1 MQSNYVA
8 NQSLRFQVLSREQQ
22 QELHLATL
30 EVLESVGVNVFNEEA
45 LQLYRKAGAFV
56 EGNRVRI
63 PTRLVEWAVR
73 TAPSRVV
80 LCDRNGERKLF
91 LEGNKTYFGPGPT
104 NPFILDPD
112 TGERRKVT
120 KADVAK
126 VATIVDYLPN
136 VDFVMSLAM
145 ISDQTEVLA
154 DVHEVE
160 AMLLNTT
167 KPIVGWAFDVDGY
180 ETIIEMCIAVAGN
193 LEELQKNPFICLY
206 SEPTTP
212 LLHSDAAMGKLLYMA
227 DKNLPLIYTPAPAA
241 GSTAPATMA
250 GALIVDLAECLSG
263 LVAAQLKREGAPYIT
278 GGVISNMDM
287 ATTQYCYGSPEFNIL
302 HAALTEL
309 IHYNN
314 LPSFGTAG
322 CTDSKVL
329 DQQAAAEVALNILM
343 AALSGAN
350 LVHDLG
356 FMESGISGSME
367 LIVLDDEI
375 VGMVKRMLRGIE
387 VNEETKAL
395 DAIKNVGPGGHFL
408 GEEHTFKHFKNE
420 FWFPTLFNRQR
431 FQQWSAEGGLTL
443 GERLNQKVK
452 QILAE
457 HKPEPLPETVVAKIK
472 AAVAAAEARAAGK
485 RKG

>member
-1 MQSNYVA
+1 MQSNFVA
-8 NQSLRFQVLSREQQ
+8 NQSLQFRVLSNDQLK
-22 QELHLATL
+22 ELQFATL
-30 EVLESVGVNVFNEEA
+30 EVLESIGVNVFHDEA
-45 LQLYRKAGAFV
+45 LELYRKAGAYV

-80 LCDRNGERKLF
+80 LCDRNGQRKMF
-91 LEGNKTYFGPGPT
+91 LEGNKSYFGPGPT
-104 NPFILDPD
+104 NPFIRDSF
-112 TGERRKVT
+112 TRERRRVGKQ
-120 KADVAK
+120 DVAN
-126 VATIVDYLPN
+126 VAKLVDALPN

-145 ISDQTEVLA
+145 IGDQTEVLA

-160 AMLLNTT
+160 AMLTNTT
-167 KPIVGWAFDVDGY
+167 KPVVSWAFDVSGY
-180 ETIIEMCIAVAGN
+180 ETIVDMCVAVAGS

-212 LLHSDAAMGKLLYMA
+212 LLHSDTAMGKLLFMA
-227 DKNLPLIYTPAPAA
+227 DKNLPLIYTPAPAS

-250 GALIVDLAECLSG
+250 GTLIVDLAECLSG
-263 LVAAQLKREGAPYIT
+263 LVVAQLKREGAPYIT

-309 IHYNN
+309 VHYNN

-322 CTDSKVL
+322 CTDSKVV
-329 DQQAAAEVALNILM
+329 DQQAAVEVALNIMM

-350 LVHDLG
+350 LIHDLG
-356 FMESGISGSME
+356 FMESAISGSME

-375 VGMVKRMLRGIE
+375 IGMVKRMMRGIE
-387 VNEETKAL
+387 VSEETKAI
-395 DAIKNVGPGGHFL
+395 DVIKAVGPGGHFL
-408 GEEHTFKHFKNE
+408 GEEHTFKFFKNQ
-420 FWFPTLFNRQR
+420 FWFPTLMNRQR

-443 GERLNQKVK
+443 GDRLNQRVK

-457 HKPEPLPETVVAKIK
+457 HNPEPLSEAVTAKIK
-472 AAVAAAEARAAGK
+472 AAVDAAEARVAGK
-485 RKG
+485 SK